1 MADSVGVL
9 DELAQRGR
17 ARRTAPPRRAVPGSP
32 RIGENA
38 APAPPAASQVADAPV
53 STAPVAAPT
62 TAPASEQAPAIA
74 EPSIPRRARES
85 VLREPERMVNVHARL
100 GLSQHER
107 LDRFIA
113 LIEREGW
120 GTTSKIELIQMLVHE
135 LPEVPDES
143 FGERLRVFRQ
153 AQARGH

>member
-53 STAPVAAPT
+53 STAPAP
-62 TAPASEQAPAIA
+62 APASEQAPAIA

-153 AQARGH
+153 AQARGY